1 MAITRPAKRSKS
13 DKFASSAPDAQPR
26 RLMRGRKQ
34 LISLTLPPELLEEV
48 DAMAAAEDRSRAWMI
63 TDLVRVG
70 MAVRRDEKDGSPRR
84 RAA

>member
-1 MAITRPAKRSKS
+1 MAITQPASRSKS
-13 DKFASSAPDAQPR
+13 DEFASSASDAQPR

-63 TDLVRVG
+63 TDLVRAG
-70 MAVRRDEKDGSPRR
+70 MAVRRDEGTPSRR